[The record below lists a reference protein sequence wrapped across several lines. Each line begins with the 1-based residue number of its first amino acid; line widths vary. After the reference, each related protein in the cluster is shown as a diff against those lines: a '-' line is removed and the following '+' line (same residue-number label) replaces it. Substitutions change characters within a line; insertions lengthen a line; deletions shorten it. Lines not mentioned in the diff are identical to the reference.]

1 MSNLVFEEE
10 EEKNGEKL
18 GFGKISS
25 FGWLCFQFLSPKR
38 PSNIQKEI
46 RRGLR

>member
-10 EEKNGEKL
+10 EEKKGEKL
-18 GFGKISS
+18 GFGKRSS
-25 FGWLCFQFLSPKR
+25 FGWFCFQFLAPKR

-46 RRGLR
+46 RIGSR